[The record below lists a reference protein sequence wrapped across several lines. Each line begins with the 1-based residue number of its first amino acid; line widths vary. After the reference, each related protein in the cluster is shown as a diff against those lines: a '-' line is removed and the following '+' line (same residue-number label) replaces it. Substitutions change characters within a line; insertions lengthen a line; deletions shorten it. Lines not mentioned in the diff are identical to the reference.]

1 MKIIGLR
8 KRTAVFILWL
18 VLGLSL
24 CLAPFNARADIEEL
38 KIGIGIDADTLNPQE
53 QTTNLFQNMC
63 DLIFDNLFILA
74 PDGKLE
80 PHLVT
85 QYEVSKDGL
94 TYTIHLR
101 KGVKFSDGTPLNAKA
116 LKLTFDRALD
126 PKMRV
131 PWRAAYISMINKVT
145 AVDEYVLQ
153 LGLKY
158 PYAPFAKS
166 LTLNVTNPISPA
178 AIEKYGEDVRKNP
191 VGAGPY
197 MLKEWAKGDRIVLV
211 RNDNY
216 WGPKPTV
223 KKINFMII
231 PETATREAMLRAGQ
245 IDICYKPLP
254 SNVAALK
261 ANPKITV
268 DMPLCKMTIFI
279 GMNCQKGVTK
289 DKLVRQ
295 AFNYAVDKKAI
306 VEKVLFNT
314 AQPMDAPLSP
324 VLFGYSPMAK
334 KYDYNPEKAKEL
346 LRKANFPFDQVVHMR
361 TPTGR
366 YLFDKQVAETIQAYL
381 QAIGVKLELRTYDW
395 PTYIAGLAKP
405 LDKTELELF
414 LLGYGPSNLDA
425 DSAFYGMFHYSG
437 HPPKGL
443 ASTFYRNAEFE
454 KIVEMSRPE
463 QDPKKRLVQLKKAA
477 EILWDDCP
485 WIWLH
490 VEKFVLAYR
499 SDLKGLQVTTTERF
513 YPTYIKM
520 E

>member
-1 MKIIGLR
+1 MEGKREKMKISGLR

-24 CLAPFNARADIEEL
+24 CLTPFSARADIEEL

-80 PHLVT
+80 PRLAT

-101 KGVKFSDGTPLNAKA
+101 KGINFSDGTPLNARA

-131 PWRAAYISMINKVT
+131 PWRASYISMIDKVT

-166 LTLNVTNPISPA
+166 LTLNLTNPISPA
-178 AIEKYGEDVRKNP
+178 AIQKYGEDIRKNP

-295 AFNYAVDKKAI
+295 AFNYAVDKKGHRG
-306 VEKVLFNT
+306 K
-314 AQPMDAPLSP
+314 
-324 VLFGYSPMAK
+324 G
-334 KYDYNPEKAKEL
+334 
-346 LRKANFPFDQVVHMR
+346 PFQ
-361 TPTGR
+361 
-366 YLFDKQVAETIQAYL
+366 
-381 QAIGVKLELRTYDW
+381 
-395 PTYIAGLAKP
+395 
-405 LDKTELELF
+405 
-414 LLGYGPSNLDA
+414 YGPADGCSPISSSIRILSNDQEIRL
-425 DSAFYGMFHYSG
+425 
-437 HPPKGL
+437 
-443 ASTFYRNAEFE
+443 
-454 KIVEMSRPE
+454 RPGE
-463 QDPKKRLVQLKKAA
+463 GQGTAA
-477 EILWDDCP
+477 ESQLS
-485 WIWLH
+485 L
-490 VEKFVLAYR
+490 
-499 SDLKGLQVTTTERF
+499 
-513 YPTYIKM
+513 
-520 E
+520 